1 MEFHSNTDER
11 MGIFS
16 RLNTV
21 IKSNLNALV
30 DKAEDP
36 EKLIGQTVIDMKAE
50 MKRAKR
56 ELVSTLGT
64 AKRLD
69 KEAKDLEDEAKDW
82 ERKAVL
88 ALKTDDEELAREALR
103 RKAKATR
110 KAQEARSRADQQTA
124 TAESM
129 KDTLEKL
136 EKKIEDL
143 EARKSSLASQVRK
156 AREVPGETG
165 VGGSR
170 FGSETFDELERMS
183 GRIDELDA
191 EVEAHAVIDDGVD
204 KADLDARFAK
214 LERSTGDDAVEDEL
228 AALKSK
234 LD

>member
-1 MEFHSNTDER
+1 

-56 ELVSTLGT
+56 ELVSTLGA

-69 KEAKDLEDEAKDW
+69 KEAKELEEEAKDW

-88 ALKTDDEELAREALR
+88 ALKTDDEQLAREALR
-103 RKAKATR
+103 RKAKATK
-110 KAQEARSRADQQTA
+110 KAQEVRQRADQQAT

-129 KDTLEKL
+129 KDTLDKL
-136 EKKIEDL
+136 EQKIEDL

-156 AREVPGETG
+156 AREVPGDSPG
-165 VGGSR
+165 SSR
-170 FGSETFDELERMS
+170 FGSDTFDELERMS

-191 EVEAHAVIDDGVD
+191 EVEAHAVLDDGVD